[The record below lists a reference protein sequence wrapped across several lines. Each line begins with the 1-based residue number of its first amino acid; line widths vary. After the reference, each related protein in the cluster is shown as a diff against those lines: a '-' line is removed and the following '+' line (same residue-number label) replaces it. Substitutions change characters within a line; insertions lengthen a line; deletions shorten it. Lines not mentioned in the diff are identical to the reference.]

1 MIEQEEPVR
10 YFGLC
15 SDYDGTLAHDGGVS
29 DSTIAALKR
38 VKASGRKLILA
49 TGRELRDLLGVF
61 PEAGLFDRI
70 VAENGGLLYRPA
82 SQEEK
87 VLAESPP
94 VQFIEELKRRGV
106 NPLSVGHCV
115 VSTWHPNEALVLDT
129 IRTLGL
135 GLQVTFN
142 KGAVMILPAGVNKG
156 TGMRAA
162 LEELSLSVH
171 SVVGI
176 GDAENDHAFLN
187 LCECA
192 VAVGNSLP
200 ALKDRVDF
208 VTDNSHGAG
217 VEELIAKL
225 LSDDLKDIVP
235 RLARHSVLLG
245 HTPEGNEFRFAPY
258 GPIVLIAGPSGGG
271 KSTTVSAII
280 ERLTEMDYQVCVID
294 PEGDYDESDH
304 FITLGGPRRIPE
316 VSEIFE
322 VLNTRN
328 ASLSVNLLGVP
339 LADRPM
345 FFQGLLSRL
354 QELRSQTGRP
364 HWIVVDEAHHLLPAD
379 LDSVDITTP
388 AELTSMALVTVHPDH
403 ISRTIL
409 RSVTILLAIGSNPEL
424 VLKQF
429 NAGRGAEFQSS
440 HEAPTP
446 SNPGEIIAWPVSESG
461 SPELVIVTPA
471 KMELRRHRRKYAT
484 GQLGE
489 DKSFYFR
496 GPEGKLNLR
505 AHNIET
511 FTQLAE
517 GVDVNTWTYHL
528 QNADYSRW
536 LRDSIKDDQVAN
548 DVHGIE
554 QTSELAPEESR
565 DRIIQL
571 LRKRYTSAP

>member
-1 MIEQEEPVR
+1 
-10 YFGLC
+10 
-15 SDYDGTLAHDGGVS
+15 
-29 DSTIAALKR
+29 
-38 VKASGRKLILA
+38 
-49 TGRELRDLLGVF
+49 
-61 PEAGLFDRI
+61 
-70 VAENGGLLYRPA
+70 
-82 SQEEK
+82 
-87 VLAESPP
+87 
-94 VQFIEELKRRGV
+94 
-106 NPLSVGHCV
+106 
-115 VSTWHPNEALVLDT
+115 
-129 IRTLGL
+129 
-135 GLQVTFN
+135 
-142 KGAVMILPAGVNKG
+142 
-156 TGMRAA
+156 
-162 LEELSLSVH
+162 
-171 SVVGI
+171 
-176 GDAENDHAFLN
+176 
-187 LCECA
+187 
-192 VAVGNSLP
+192 
-200 ALKDRVDF
+200 
-208 VTDNSHGAG
+208 
-217 VEELIAKL
+217 
-225 LSDDLKDIVP
+225 
-235 RLARHSVLLG
+235 LG

-446 SNPGEIIAWPVSESG
+446 SNPGEIIAWPVLESG